1 MHPYTIAMPTTTTS
15 PHLIFAK
22 MAFSSNSSKAKA
34 KATVSKLFETMLPG
48 TSLAGLG
55 KQGAS
60 STEKFVREMSK
71 KRLSKEEIRK
81 ANKVE
86 KVKQNKAIN
95 KKLEADKKF
104 QKLVKFQVI
113 KSHKSS
119 ENLSPEEEK
128 YLKKLI
134 KKNSN
139 VVKRASGVDD
149 PIVQEEIDD
158 LRKEILDLA
167 NEKYKQSRERK
178 LDAKLE
184 SFNHRLHKGEQKE
197 MDAPGLTPG
206 LAPVGFD
213 ESDDE

>member
-1 MHPYTIAMPTTTTS
+1 
-15 PHLIFAK
+15 

-34 KATVSKLFETMLPG
+34 QATVNKLFENILPG
-48 TSLAGLG
+48 TSLAGLR

-60 STEKFVREMSK
+60 STEKFAREISNN
-71 KRLSKEEIRK
+71 RLSKEEVRK
-81 ANKVE
+81 ANKAE
-86 KVKQNKAIN
+86 RIRRNKAIN

-104 QKLVKFQVI
+104 QKLVKYQVI

-128 YLKKLI
+128 YLNKLI

-149 PIVQEEIDD
+149 PFVQEEIDD

-184 SFNHRLHKGEQKE
+184 SFNHRLHKNEQKE
-197 MDAPGLTPG
+197 VDAPGLTPG

>member
-1 MHPYTIAMPTTTTS
+1 
-15 PHLIFAK
+15 

-34 KATVSKLFETMLPG
+34 KATVNKLFETMLPG

-119 ENLSPEEEK
+119 ANLSPEEEK

-149 PIVQEEIDD
+149 PFVQEEIDD

-184 SFNHRLHKGEQKE
+184 SFNHRLHKAEQKE